1 MALEQLSIVLGA
13 VLGFWTGFATRDG
26 AWFSLALRFRI
37 DFFPQ
42 LTMLRPCTIAASQ
55 LLPILAPSAPYTDL
69 PCPRPANRDV
79 VQEDYTTI
87 AKATGCT
94 ETIR

>member
-26 AWFSLALRFRI
+26 AWFSLALRLRI

-42 LTMLRPCTIAASQ
+42 LTMLRLWYHRRQSTPPYLGAFRS
-55 LLPILAPSAPYTDL
+55 LYRSSLPSS
-69 PCPRPANRDV
+69 C
-79 VQEDYTTI
+79 
-87 AKATGCT
+87 
-94 ETIR
+94 